1 MKEFHAV
8 STGVS
13 LLTNAQKS
21 GIFPPSVRTS
31 DEGFWTEVLENP
43 EKVQALYAF
52 LAKDPRK
59 HSAELN
65 TLYRATEGRD
75 PADIEVYLVG
85 TRTAANE
92 LVRRL
97 LERHLLEAGY
107 RIFTPYEIAGYFG
120 EAARFDPTYAKDEF
134 VKGLGEVLDR
144 LIYLG
149 IKKKQEG
156 YRVLFNPTGGF
167 KAHVISCALAGFL
180 TGSEVYYMNEDF
192 QSLVYLPHFFY
203 LPKGKELEVL
213 ELLSKESSLSGAKA
227 QKVIRQYPE
236 EIDRLSTYQLLEVD
250 EGTIRIRSLARAFLQ
265 GLNRSKG

>member
-1 MKEFHAV
+1 MREFHAV

-13 LLTNAQKS
+13 LLTNAQKA
-21 GIFPPSVRTS
+21 GIVPQSARTS
-31 DEGFWTEVLENP
+31 DEDYWTEVLENA
-43 EKVQALYAF
+43 EKVQALYEF
-52 LAKDPRK
+52 LAEDPRK

-85 TRTAANE
+85 TKTAANE

-97 LERHLLEAGY
+97 LERNLREAGY
-107 RIFTPYEIAGYFG
+107 RIFTPYEISGYFG
-120 EAARFDPTYAKDEF
+120 EANRFDPAYAKDEF
-134 VKGLGEVLDR
+134 VRGLGELLDR

-156 YRVLFNPTGGF
+156 YRVRFNPTGGF

-192 QSLVYLPHFFY
+192 PSLVYLPHFFY

-213 ELLSKESSLSGAKA
+213 EFLSKTSSLTGPQADEFLK
-227 QKVIRQYPE
+227 QYPD
-236 EIDRLSTYQLLEVD
+236 EIDRLSTYQLLEVEKD
-250 EGTIRIRSLARAFLQ
+250 TIRIRSLARAFLQ
-265 GLNRSKG
+265 GMNRSTG